1 MKKIFFIAFFT
12 LISFNSF
19 ANNKTKLVVFE
30 TTEAPRKCVIN
41 SKREFICS
49 QPLYYVTFF
58 YVNIKGE
65 TKTGRKITSKNYKS
79 GDIIETDKVFL

>member
-12 LISFNSF
+12 LISFSSF
-19 ANNKTKLVVFE
+19 ANNKTKLLVFE
-30 TTEAPRKCVIN
+30 TTDAPRKCFVN

-49 QPLYYVTFF
+49 EPLYYVTFF

-65 TKTGRKITSKNYKS
+65 TKTGRTITSKKYKS
-79 GDIIETDKVFL
+79 GDIIERDKVFL